1 MVYRRMKVIVYLE
14 AGTPHHK
21 NYEGMKRIC
30 KLYNIDFELTH
41 SVNRICEDNYDILW
55 CNVNFVEPSKIPER
69 IKIIYGPQ
77 MFIFPS
83 GSIVGQLDKTLV
95 HRCVYNT
102 LSKWNEG
109 IIREFVPELRM
120 PIVQF
125 PFPVDTERF
134 IPKDVNK
141 TLDCIVYYKHR
152 NPYLFQSVLQILQEK
167 NISYKVFQYGGYKE
181 DEYLEALQHSKFMI
195 SIDAHESQGFAL
207 EEAMSC
213 NVPLLVL
220 DATSMYDEMYSENA
234 PVYAYQRPKQLLAT
248 SVPYWSNECGIKIK
262 TIEEFPK
269 AIECML
275 EIYSSFTPRNYILEN
290 LSDEVCMRRILNYF
304 NIPIPEKHADSNS

>member
-1 MVYRRMKVIVYLE
+1 MKIIVYLE

-21 NYEGMKRIC
+21 NYDGMTRMC
-30 KLYNIDFELTH
+30 KLYTINFELTH
-41 SVNRICEDNYDILW
+41 SLDRICEDNYDILW
-55 CNVNFVEPSKIPER
+55 CNVNFVEPNKIPER

-83 GSIVGQLDKTLV
+83 GPIVGPLDTTLV
-95 HRCVYNT
+95 GRCVYNT

-109 IIREFVPELRM
+109 IIRECVPELRM

-134 IPKDVNK
+134 VPTDINK

-152 NPYLFQSVLQILQEK
+152 NPKLFQSVLQILQEK
-167 NISYKVFQYGGYKE
+167 KISYKVFQYGSYKE
-181 DEYLEALQHSKFMI
+181 TEYLEALQQTKFMI

-207 EEAMSC
+207 EEAMAC
-213 NVPLLVL
+213 NIPLLVL
-220 DATSMYDEMYSENA
+220 DASSMYDEMYSENA
-234 PVYAYQRPKQLLAT
+234 PVYSYQYPKKLLAT
-248 SVPYWSNECGIKIK
+248 SVPYWSNECGIKIT

-269 AIECML
+269 AFEYML
-275 EIYSSFTPRNYILEN
+275 ESYHIFTPRNYILDN
-290 LSDEVCMRRILNYF
+290 LSDEVCMRRILTHF
-304 NIPIPEKHADSNS
+304 NIPIPEKHENSHT